1 MANQRNRKFST
12 LLILL
17 IFVLG
22 ISVSA
27 QTESKSEVS
36 SKKEQASEAKKDSSK
51 SKKSKKKKK
60 KDDDSESKGRPED
73 SWQMLSWVEDDPDA
87 VLKYEVV
94 IEEEVGGGYRP
105 AVTLQTEDNTT
116 RMQISPLL
124 EPGYYRFKVVTYDL
138 INRPAKVS
146 EWKRFRV
153 YSAHQPEIK
162 DVSSKV
168 NKSSTIYLEEYN
180 DGVFVVDGRNL
191 FTPDK
196 NNKSLEFTNY
206 VLVPEGGDIE
216 SDGIVPEILDSDKKN
231 RSVTLKFNLKDL
243 DTGDYHVVAKDA
255 SGLYTELGS
264 KNELSVR
271 YKKPFDLD
279 VSGGY
284 TCPIIVKDTT
294 FKEYMGSQVWPL
306 SATAKVTFMPFKHNW
321 GYLGIGVTGSYTRMF
336 FDEGNYTVDGN
347 LITAHGLLVY
357 QFPIRF
363 RVKGTNQ
370 RRHAFTVELHGGA
383 GIAYFMDYQFH
394 FPHGIDTPKL
404 NSTDL
409 SAIAGLSFQTYITS
423 RIYVEAGIDGFMAFV
438 PDMKSIYLLP
448 QVSAGFQF

>member
-1 MANQRNRKFST
+1 MARKSRKFSAAV
-12 LLILL
+12 ILL
-17 IFVLG
+17 AFSLG
-22 ISVSA
+22 FSVFA
-27 QTESKSEVS
+27 QTGSNAPAASANQEVKQES
-36 SKKEQASEAKKDSSK
+36 KKDSSK
-51 SKKSKKKKK
+51 KKKSKK
-60 KDDDSESKGRPED
+60 KDDDSPKKARPED

-116 RMQISPLL
+116 RMQITPLL
-124 EPGYYRFKVVTYDL
+124 EPGYYRFKVITYDL
-138 INRPAKVS
+138 ISRPAKVS

-153 YSAHQPEIK
+153 YAAHQPEIR
-162 DVSSKV
+162 DVSSRV
-168 NKSSTIYLEEYN
+168 SHSSTIYLEEYN
-180 DGVFVVDGRNL
+180 DGVFTIEGHEL
-191 FTPDK
+191 FMPDK
-196 NNKSLEFTNY
+196 NNKSLEFTDY
-206 VLVPEGGDIE
+206 YLVPEGKDVEDG
-216 SDGIVPEILDSDKKN
+216 GIVPEILEGGKKN
-231 RSVTLKFNLKDL
+231 RSVTLKFDIKDL

-279 VSGGY
+279 VSAGY
-284 TCPIIVKDTT
+284 TCPIVLVDNT
-294 FKEYMGSQVWPL
+294 FKEFMGSQVWPI
-306 SATAKVTFMPFKHNW
+306 SAVAKVTFMPFKHNW

-336 FDEGNYTVDGN
+336 YDEGNYTVDGN
-347 LITAHGLLVY
+347 MITAHGLLVY

-383 GIAYFMDYQFH
+383 GIAYFMDYQYH

-404 NSTDL
+404 NSTDI

-423 RIYVEAGIDGFMAFV
+423 RIYIEAGIDGFMAFV
-438 PDMKSIYLLP
+438 PDMKGIYLLP

>member
-1 MANQRNRKFST
+1 MARESRKFFS
-12 LLILL
+12 LLISLMLL
-17 IFVLG
+17 LG
-22 ISVSA
+22 SSLFA
-27 QTESKSEVS
+27 QSEKDSKTVAE
-36 SKKEQASEAKKDSSK
+36 KQDSSK
-51 SKKSKKKKK
+51 SKKDKKKNKNE
-60 KDDDSESKGRPED
+60 DDSQAKARPED
-73 SWQMLSWVEDDPDA
+73 SWQMLSWIEDDPDA

-94 IEEEVGGGYRP
+94 IEEEFSGGYRP
-105 AVTLQTEDNTT
+105 AVTLQTQDNTT
-116 RMQISPLL
+116 RMQITPLL
-124 EPGYYRFKVVTYDL
+124 EPGYYRFKVITYDL

-153 YSAHQPEIK
+153 YAAHQPEIR
-162 DVSSKV
+162 DVSSKA
-168 NKSSTIYLEEYN
+168 NNSSTIYLEEYN
-180 DGVFVVDGRNL
+180 DGIFTIDGRNL
-191 FTPDK
+191 FSTDK
-196 NNKSLEFTNY
+196 SNRSLEFTDY
-206 VLVPEGGDIE
+206 ILVPEGGDIDK
-216 SDGIVPEILDSDKKN
+216 DGIVPEILETDKKN
-231 RSVTLKFNLKDL
+231 RSVTLKFELKDL

-284 TCPIIVKDTT
+284 TCPIIIKDST
-294 FKEYMGSQVWPL
+294 FKDFMGSMVWPI
-306 SATAKVTFMPFKHNW
+306 SATAKVTFMPIKHNW
-321 GYLGIGVTGSYTRMF
+321 GYIGIGVTGSYTRMF
-336 FDEGNYTVDGN
+336 YDSGDYTVDGN
-347 LITAHGLLVY
+347 LISAHGLLVY

-370 RRHAFTVELHGGA
+370 RRHAFTLELHGGA
-383 GIAYFMDYQFH
+383 GIAYFADYQYH

-423 RIYVEAGIDGFMAFV
+423 RIYIEVGADGFMAFV
-438 PDMKSIYLLP
+438 PDMKGIYILP

>member
-1 MANQRNRKFST
+1 MASQRSRKFST

-17 IFVLG
+17 TLALG
-22 ISVSA
+22 IPSFA
-27 QTESKSEVS
+27 QTESSASSEDKNAQV
-36 SKKEQASEAKKDSSK
+36 KEAKQDSSK
-51 SKKSKKKKK
+51 GKKKSKKK
-60 KDDDSESKGRPED
+60 DEDSEKKARPEE
-73 SWQMLSWVEDDPDA
+73 SWQILSWVEGDPDA

-105 AVTLQTEDNTT
+105 ATTLQTEDNAT
-116 RMQISPLL
+116 RIQITPLL
-124 EPGYYRFKVVTYDL
+124 EPGYYRFKVITYDL
-138 INRPAKVS
+138 ISRPAKVS
-146 EWKRFRV
+146 AWTRFRV
-153 YSAHQPEIK
+153 YAAHQPEIK
-162 DVSSKV
+162 DVSSKA
-168 NKSSTIYLEEYN
+168 NKTSTIYLEEYN
-180 DGVFVVDGRNL
+180 DGIFTIDGRNL
-191 FTPDK
+191 FQPDK
-196 NNKSLEFTNY
+196 NNKSLEFTDY
-206 VLVPEGGDIE
+206 VLLPEGGDID
-216 SDGIVPEILDSDKKN
+216 SDGIVPEILETDKKN

-243 DTGDYHVVAKDA
+243 DTGDYHIVAKDA

-284 TCPIIVKDTT
+284 TCPIILKDPT
-294 FKEYMGSQVWPL
+294 FKDYMGSMVWPI

-336 FDEGNYTVDGN
+336 YDEGNYTVDGN

-383 GIAYFMDYQFH
+383 GIAYFADYQFH

-404 NSTDL
+404 NSTDV
-409 SAIAGLSFQTYITS
+409 SAIAGLSLQTYITS
-423 RIYVEAGIDGFMAFV
+423 RIYVEAGVDGFMAFV
-438 PDMKSIYLLP
+438 PDMKAIYVLP